1 MTDKTGYTKSIL
13 VDIGATNLR
22 VAIGE
27 SGGRI
32 LGKLS
37 QPTRKLG
44 KSNAIPNQII
54 EMASKLMQKITIF
67 KSDLISIA
75 IGSVG
80 PIDATKGTIVSTA
93 NLPYTDVP
101 LREHLMGRFDVPV
114 GLLGDCVAGVLGEQ
128 KFGAA
133 KNVGNVVYVTFSTGI
148 GVGAMVDGHLLEG
161 RMGNAAMAGHMIV
174 SLQSDMI
181 CGCGQRGHWEAYSS
195 ARNIPNYAKSIMR
208 SLEDSD
214 SALMKI
220 YRNDPTKITSRSVFD
235 AAKSSDSVAK
245 IIVNRIGEVNSK
257 ALANLLVAYDPELLV
272 LGGALTLTHPEF
284 IIGPIRR
291 MLSKYCI
298 FQRLPRIIKT
308 RLGDDAV
315 LYGALAS
322 TQEVT

>member
-1 MTDKTGYTKSIL
+1 MTNGRGSGKSIL
-13 VDIGATNLR
+13 VDVGATNLR
-22 VAIGE
+22 VAISE
-27 SGGRI
+27 SGSRI

-37 QPTRKLG
+37 EPTGKIG
-44 KSNAIPNQII
+44 KSNAIPTQII
-54 EMASKLMQKITIF
+54 QMASKLMQKIGIS
-67 KSDLISIA
+67 KRDLVSVA

-80 PIDATKGTIVSTA
+80 PIDSTKGTIVSTA

-101 LREHLMGRFDVPV
+101 LREHLTRHFDVPV
-114 GLLGDCVAGVLGEQ
+114 RLLGDCVAALLGEQ

-148 GVGAMVDGHLLEG
+148 GAGAMVDGHLLEG
-161 RMGNAAMAGHMIV
+161 RMGNAALMGHMIV
-174 SLQSDMI
+174 SLESDLI

-195 ARNIPNYAKSIMR
+195 ARNIPNYARSILR

-220 YRNDPTKITSRSVFD
+220 YRKEPTKITSRLVFD
-235 AAKSSDSVAK
+235 SAKSNDSVAK
-245 IIVNRIGEVNSK
+245 IIVNRIGEVNSR
-257 ALANLLVAYDPELLV
+257 ALANLFAAYDPELLV
-272 LGGALTLTHPEF
+272 LGGALTLAHPEF

-298 FQRLPRIIKT
+298 FQTLPRVIKT
-308 RLGDDAV
+308 MLGDDAV

>member
-1 MTDKTGYTKSIL
+1 MTNGRRSGKSIL
-13 VDIGATNLR
+13 VDVGATNLR

-27 SGGRI
+27 SGSRI

-37 QPTRKLG
+37 EPTGKIG
-44 KSNAIPNQII
+44 KSNAIPAQII
-54 EMASKLMQKITIF
+54 EMASKLMQKIGIS
-67 KSDLISIA
+67 KRDLVSVA

-101 LREHLMGRFDVPV
+101 LREDLTRHFDVPV
-114 GLLGDCVAGVLGEQ
+114 RLLGDCVAALLGEQ

-148 GVGAMVDGHLLEG
+148 GAGAMVDGHLLEG
-161 RMGNAAMAGHMIV
+161 RKGNATLMGHMIV

-195 ARNIPNYAKSIMR
+195 ARNIPNYAKSILR

-220 YRNDPTKITSRSVFD
+220 YRKDPTKITSRLVFD
-235 AAKSSDSVAK
+235 AAKSNDSVAK

-272 LGGALTLTHPEF
+272 LGGALTMAHPKF

-291 MLSKYCI
+291 MLAKYCI
-298 FQRLPRIIKT
+298 FQTLPRVIKT
-308 RLGDDAV
+308 MLGDDAV

-322 TQEVT
+322 TREVT

>member
-1 MTDKTGYTKSIL
+1 M
-13 VDIGATNLR
+13 VDVGATNLR
-22 VAIGE
+22 VAISE
-27 SGGRI
+27 SGSRI

-37 QPTRKLG
+37 EPTGKIG
-44 KSNAIPNQII
+44 KSNAIPTQII
-54 EMASKLMQKITIF
+54 QMASKLMQKIGIS
-67 KSDLISIA
+67 KRDLVSVA

-80 PIDATKGTIVSTA
+80 PIDSTKGTIVSTA

-101 LREHLMGRFDVPV
+101 LREHLTRHFDVPV
-114 GLLGDCVAGVLGEQ
+114 RLLGDCVAALLGEQ

-148 GVGAMVDGHLLEG
+148 GAGAMVDGHLLEG
-161 RMGNAAMAGHMIV
+161 RMGNAALMGHMIV
-174 SLQSDMI
+174 SLESDLI

-195 ARNIPNYAKSIMR
+195 ARNIPNYARSILR

-220 YRNDPTKITSRSVFD
+220 YRKEPTKITSRLVFD
-235 AAKSSDSVAK
+235 SAKSNDSVAK
-245 IIVNRIGEVNSK
+245 IIVNRIGEVNSR
-257 ALANLLVAYDPELLV
+257 ALANLFAAYDPELLV
-272 LGGALTLTHPEF
+272 LGGALTLAHPEF

-298 FQRLPRIIKT
+298 FQTLPRVIKT
-308 RLGDDAV
+308 MLGDDAV